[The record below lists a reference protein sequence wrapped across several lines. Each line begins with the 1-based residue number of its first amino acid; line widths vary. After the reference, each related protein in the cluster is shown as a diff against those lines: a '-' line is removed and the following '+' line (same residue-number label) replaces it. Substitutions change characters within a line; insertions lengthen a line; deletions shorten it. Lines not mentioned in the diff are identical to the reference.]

1 MPVGRKRQQGKRT
14 IRRIC
19 EAASKLF
26 VIKGYHGTSMAAI
39 AKECGLTTGALYRH
53 FDSKSDLLLS
63 LLDKWESDFLEGFI
77 ETVSGSTNDAVTK
90 LEHML
95 KYASYSVANNREL
108 LLLMVIITAEV
119 FEVDKQFNREI
130 NRIMKRYTRAL
141 GRFVEEGKAQHQFRI
156 DMSTDDM
163 IMAILSINEG
173 LLLQWQRN
181 RKNLNPKEFARLHR
195 QIILDTVIRQVPVE
209 G

>member
-1 MPVGRKRQQGKRT
+1 MPVSGKRQQGKRT
-14 IRRIC
+14 IKKIGD
-19 EAASKLF
+19 AASKLF
-26 VIKGYHGTSMAAI
+26 VVKGYHGTSMAAI
-39 AKECGLTTGALYRH
+39 AKECDLTTGALYRH

-77 ETVSGSTNDAVTK
+77 ETVSGSQYDAVTK

-95 KYASYSVANNREL
+95 KYASYSVANSREL
-108 LLLMVIITAEV
+108 LLLIVIITAEV

-130 NRIMKRYTRAL
+130 NRIMRRYTRAL
-141 GRFVEEGKAQHQFRI
+141 GRFLEEGKAQQQFRT
-156 DMSTDDM
+156 DMSTEDL

-181 RKNLNPKEFARLHR
+181 RKELNPKEFARLHHR
-195 QIILDTVIRQVPVE
+195 MILDTVMGQAP
-209 G
+209 